1 MMSALLVGLAG
12 ATVLVVV
19 LWDAFETVILPR
31 RVSRRFQLA
40 SLFYRA
46 TWAPWRAAARLFRPP
61 QREGFLAV
69 YGPLS
74 LLMLLG
80 LWAIGIVVA
89 FGMLQWA
96 AGSSLSLVT
105 GRPGFGSDLYLSGT
119 TFFTL
124 GLGDVVPR
132 TTLAKVLTVV
142 ESGTGFSFL
151 AIVIGYLPVIY
162 QAFSRREAPI
172 SLLDARAGSPPTAGE
187 LLWRHRADRS
197 GERLGELLH
206 EWEHW
211 AADVLESHLSYPP
224 LAYFR
229 SQHSNQSWLAA
240 LTTILDAS
248 ALVIVGRDGW
258 CVMQA
263 ELTFAMARH
272 AVVDLAQVFNT
283 PPRAPPAERLTSEQ
297 LERLL
302 TRLEGGGLG
311 LRRRTD
317 LLDRLAKLRAMYE
330 PLVVAL
336 ADRFAVSLPPWV
348 RETDRPDN
356 WQTSP
361 WEPSRGTPFEEARG
375 NEEHF

>member
-1 MMSALLVGLAG
+1 MSALLIGLAG
-12 ATVLVVV
+12 ATLLLVV

-31 RVSRRFQLA
+31 RVSRRFRLA
-40 SLFYRA
+40 RLFYRT
-46 TWAPWRAAARLFRPP
+46 TWAAWRVAARLWSPRR
-61 QREGFLAV
+61 RESFLAV

-74 LLMLLG
+74 LLVLLG
-80 LWAIGIVVA
+80 LWAVGIVVA

-96 AGSSLSLVT
+96 AGSALSLVA
-105 GRPGFGSDLYLSGT
+105 GNPGLASDLYLSGT

-132 TTLAKVLTVV
+132 TTLAKLLTVV

-162 QAFSRREAPI
+162 QAFSRREGPI
-172 SLLDARAGSPPTAGE
+172 SLLDARAGSPPSAGE

-197 GERLGELLH
+197 GERLGELLR

-229 SQHSNQSWLAA
+229 SQHSNQSWLTA

-248 ALVIVGRDGW
+248 ALVIVGHEGW
-258 CVMQA
+258 CVTQA
-263 ELTFAMARH
+263 ELTFAMGRH
-272 AVVDLAQVFNT
+272 AVVDLAQVFDT
-283 PPRAPPAERLTSEQ
+283 PPRAPPAERLTPDQ
-297 LERLL
+297 FERLRAQL
-302 TRLEGGGLG
+302 AGGGLE
-311 LRRRTD
+311 LRRRADFT
-317 LLDRLAKLRAMYE
+317 DRLAELRLMYE
-330 PLVVAL
+330 PFVAGL
-336 ADRFAVSLPPWV
+336 ADRFAVPLPSWV

-361 WEPSRGTPFEEARG
+361 WQQPRIAPFERARRE
-375 NEEHF
+375 EEHF

>member
-1 MMSALLVGLAG
+1 MHALLAGLAG
-12 ATVLVVV
+12 ATVLLVV
-19 LWDAFETVILPR
+19 LWDAFETIILPR
-31 RVSRRFQLA
+31 RVSRRFRLA
-40 SLFYRA
+40 RLFYRA
-46 TWAPWRAAARLFRPP
+46 TWAPWSAAAGLLPP
-61 QREGFLAV
+61 RRREGFLAV

-80 LWAIGIVVA
+80 LWAIGIVIA
-89 FGMLQWA
+89 FGLLHWA
-96 AGSSLSLVT
+96 AGSALTLAGGT
-105 GRPGFGSDLYLSGT
+105 PGLGSDLYMSGT

-132 TTLAKVLTVV
+132 ATLARLLTVV

-162 QAFSRREAPI
+162 QAFSRREGPI

-197 GERLGELLH
+197 GERLSELLR

-248 ALVIVGRDGW
+248 ALVIVGREGW
-258 CVMQA
+258 CVQQA
-263 ELTFAMARH
+263 ELTFAMGRH
-272 AVVDLAQVFNT
+272 TVVDLAQVFNT
-283 PPRAPPAERLTSEQ
+283 PPRARSAERLTTDQ

-302 TRLEGGGLG
+302 ARLAAGGLE
-311 LRRRTD
+311 LRHRTE
-317 LLDRLAKLRAMYE
+317 LMDRLAELRLMYE
-330 PLVVAL
+330 PLVAAL
-336 ADRFAVSLPPWV
+336 ADRFTLPLPPWV

-361 WEPSRGTPFEEARG
+361 WEPPRVTPFEQARG
-375 NEEHF
+375 DEEHF